1 MEVTVKKSD
10 IDFLIERFA
19 RLPERREYERPSEY
33 IQRVRYIDRSLSPF
47 PGKFSYD
54 KFPYFKE
61 IVDNLSPESPAK
73 YIFVMK
79 GNQCGYTTGVL
90 EPGMMYF
97 IGSDPEEQALF
108 LPDDGMVRRYS
119 ETKLENCIDNCG
131 LRERITSTSKKAKG
145 ARTTG
150 DTVFHK
156 QYPGGNLRL
165 FGSKS
170 GTRFRNFSFKV
181 IFADEADAALMTL
194 KGEGDIFTLMKAR
207 QDAFGSHSKL
217 VIGSTPKNEGSSLIH
232 SLFLTGTQKYF
243 YMDNSE
249 N

>member
-1 MEVTVKKSD
+1 MEVAVKKSD

-194 KGEGDIFTLMKAR
+194 KGEGDIFTLMKAGR
-207 QDAFGSHSKL
+207 A
-217 VIGSTPKNEGSSLIH
+217 
-232 SLFLTGTQKYF
+232 
-243 YMDNSE
+243 
-249 N
+249 